1 MKYLSICLMLIL
13 ILLTGCG
20 NRQGEEENRLS
31 SIQIVDRN
39 GFKETISAP
48 ERLRYYEH
56 TDFFAPQPYEKVMRV
71 YTRNTQ
77 GKTPSKMTTYHSN
90 GELWQYL
97 EVVNGRARGYYRE
110 WHENGVLRLELTVIE
125 GLGDLSEEAQLSWI
139 FDGPSRAWDSE
150 GHLLAEIYYEKGK
163 LQGNALYYHPN
174 GKVSKIIPYENDRIE
189 GDLIYYDEKGSALGK
204 TPYRRGLKQGIAT
217 FKGDRNIPPYS
228 EEYDQDLLMEATYQD
243 FSGKILA
250 TIENGKGKQALFQE
264 GKLQSIQEYQKGIP
278 QGEVQRFDA
287 RGRLHN
293 LFHIKEG
300 MKHGEEWVYYT
311 AFDDLTPQPKL
322 YIQWSEDVAQ
332 GMMRTWYE
340 NGALESERELYDNQ
354 KHGVSSCW
362 YRDGSLMMVEEYE
375 NDQLYRGTYMK
386 KGDPTPVSTVDQGE
400 GTATLYDPDG
410 FFIKRVSYK
419 KGIPVD

>member
-1 MKYLSICLMLIL
+1 MLIL

-150 GHLLAEIYYEKGK
+150 GHLLAEI
-163 LQGNALYYHPN
+163 
-174 GKVSKIIPYENDRIE
+174 
-189 GDLIYYDEKGSALGK
+189 
-204 TPYRRGLKQGIAT
+204 
-217 FKGDRNIPPYS
+217 
-228 EEYDQDLLMEATYQD
+228 
-243 FSGKILA
+243 
-250 TIENGKGKQALFQE
+250 
-264 GKLQSIQEYQKGIP
+264 
-278 QGEVQRFDA
+278 
-287 RGRLHN
+287 
-293 LFHIKEG
+293 
-300 MKHGEEWVYYT
+300 
-311 AFDDLTPQPKL
+311 
-322 YIQWSEDVAQ
+322 
-332 GMMRTWYE
+332 
-340 NGALESERELYDNQ
+340 
-354 KHGVSSCW
+354 
-362 YRDGSLMMVEEYE
+362 
-375 NDQLYRGTYMK
+375 
-386 KGDPTPVSTVDQGE
+386 
-400 GTATLYDPDG
+400 
-410 FFIKRVSYK
+410 
-419 KGIPVD
+419 